1 MTDTATAIRSA
12 RPEDFARIWD
22 IRHENDIEGL
32 IDPPAQGPIPPYLPH
47 LFNRGKLLV
56 AERAGQVLAYAG
68 ATERSGIAYL
78 NDVFVDPAMQSEKLG
93 QALLQAILPESKAPK
108 YVLASNDFRAI
119 ALYARFG
126 MAPRWPNFDIE
137 NDSGALSFPPES
149 PVELVPVDL
158 EDVDLVA
165 WDAEISGRS
174 RPLDFRFW
182 HEHEQGAAFWCR
194 RNGQIVGYAVA
205 RFAASRTFNPEAAVI
220 GPVGVRDPAH
230 AAACVVAV
238 TRWAAS
244 SAPYVKMAIPGPH
257 PALVPLLASGLR
269 IVYTQLYGSSAAG
282 IVDPERYVGS
292 GGDLF

>member
-1 MTDTATAIRSA
+1 MNNASLLIRSA
-12 RPEDFARIWD
+12 LRDDLQRIWD
-22 IRHENDIEGL
+22 IRYLNDIDGQ
-32 IDPPAQGPIPPYLPH
+32 INPPAQGPIPPYLPH
-47 LFNRGKLLV
+47 LFNHGKLLV

-68 ATERSGIAYL
+68 ATERSGITYL

-93 QALLQAILPESKAPK
+93 QALLRAILPESDAPK
-108 YVLASNDFRAI
+108 YVLASTDFRAI

-137 NDSGALSFPPES
+137 NTSSVLSFSFEPS
-149 PVELVPVDL
+149 LELVPVSLD
-158 EDVDLVA
+158 DVNLVA

-174 RPLDFRFW
+174 RPLDFHFW
-182 HEHEQGAAFWCR
+182 REKEQGAAFWCR
-194 RNGQIVGYAVA
+194 RDGQIVGYAVA

-244 SAPYVKMAIPGPH
+244 RAPYVKMAIPGPH